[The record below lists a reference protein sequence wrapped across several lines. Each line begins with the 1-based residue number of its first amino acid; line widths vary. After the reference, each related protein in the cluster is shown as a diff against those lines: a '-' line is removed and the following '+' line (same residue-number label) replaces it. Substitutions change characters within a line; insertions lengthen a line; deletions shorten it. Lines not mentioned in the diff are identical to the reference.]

1 MNTALRTQVSTAEAF
16 FGAQAYDKHRAW
28 LESQDKLQAAIVDR
42 QNQTIRALGILAKR
56 S

>member
-1 MNTALRTQVSTAEAF
+1 MLDALQTPTSVAEAF

-28 LESQDKLQAAIVDR
+28 VESQDKLQAAIVDR